1 MRRIQPAELLA
12 PGTAVQVGAR
22 IGTVHASAIVPAHPC
37 GTVALHHVRFT
48 HRLAPC
54 SIAGRVAAPKPLSRP
69 VVQVVNYASI
79 WTE

>member
-12 PGTAVQVGAR
+12 PGTAVQVGGR
-22 IGTVHASAIVPAHPC
+22 IGSVYASAIVPAHPC

-54 SIAGRVAAPKPLSRP
+54 SIAGRVAAPKPLARP